1 MVSKATRNPFELFL
15 RCVDI
20 VRNNISFIESVLLC
34 CLEKIISSQMDEV
47 VICILYTK

>member
-1 MVSKATRNPFELFL
+1 MGSKATGRKELFL

-20 VRNNISFIESVLLC
+20 FRNNISSIESVLLC
-34 CLEKIISSQMDEV
+34 CLEKMISPQTGEV